1 MHINIDNLSEDELLA
16 LNRRV
21 IARLKLIQ
29 QHNTLNTM
37 VEFEVGQRVSFDPDG
52 RMRTGI
58 LIKFNPKTV
67 VVMTDDGQRWK
78 VSPQFLRPLVE
89 STSSHNKVT
98 VLRRVEKDQT
108 P

>member
-29 QHNTLNTM
+29 QHNTLNSM
-37 VEFEVGQRVSFDPDG
+37 VKFEVGQRVSFDPDG

-78 VSPQFLRPLVE
+78 VSPQFLRHLID
-89 STSSHNKVT
+89 SGNSGTSNKVT
-98 VLRRVEKDQT
+98 ILRRVEKD
-108 P
+108 